1 MLTLGGAASSCDFLE
16 VVPPKTMDIPDTVK
30 DKNRTIGFLYS
41 CYEGVTAI
49 YMQKLVR
56 SFMTSTDEFG
66 LPNSWGVISQQY
78 AWGMVNPGQI
88 YGSVWDQCYKCIGRT
103 NNLLQLLDQYT
114 PA

>member
-49 YMQKLVR
+49 YM
-56 SFMTSTDEFG
+56 
-66 LPNSWGVISQQY
+66 
-78 AWGMVNPGQI
+78 
-88 YGSVWDQCYKCIGRT
+88 
-103 NNLLQLLDQYT
+103 
-114 PA
+114 